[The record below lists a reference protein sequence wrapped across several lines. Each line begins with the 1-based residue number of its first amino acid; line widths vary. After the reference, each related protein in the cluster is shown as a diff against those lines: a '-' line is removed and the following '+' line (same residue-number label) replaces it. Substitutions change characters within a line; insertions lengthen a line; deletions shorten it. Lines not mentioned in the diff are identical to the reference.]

1 MKQAPVSSREALTEE
16 LYARFS
22 WSGRWR
28 QRFRRSL
35 HTVTWLALL
44 AGLGGLK
51 RALDFCVALTLIVG
65 TLPVTVCIA
74 LLRLRDRQPLMQRT
88 RRAGRWCEPFDELS
102 FSRSPRL
109 FRAIPALFN
118 ILKGD
123 MSFIGPRAVSPGELT
138 PRERQ
143 ARKRYSAR
151 PGLVCLWWI
160 RKRANIAYSGEA
172 ESDVEYVESQTIRGD
187 FGIALRAIPALLYGE
202 GVAISQDVV
211 SILDISIHNMTMS
224 DALEW
229 IVERAAGDSP
239 GQICFVNADCANIAY
254 RNRDYLAMLHE
265 SELVLADG
273 IGMKLAG
280 KLLGCEIRQNVNGTD
295 LFPRLCESL
304 SGTGA
309 GIFLLGARPG
319 VAEKVRD
326 WIVEHYPSTLVS
338 GYHDGYF
345 SAAEE
350 PEVIREIARSDA
362 AVLLVA
368 FGAPRQDLWIH
379 RHLAATGVKVAMG
392 VGGLFD
398 FYSGRIPRAPLWMR
412 EVGAEWLYRFCQE
425 PRRMWRRYF
434 VGNAVFL
441 WRVVRAR
448 NRGAVT
454 LRKPRQAAGEG
465 GSQE

>member
-1 MKQAPVSSREALTEE
+1 MKEAPGSSREALTEE

-22 WSGRWR
+22 RSGRWR
-28 QRFRRSL
+28 LRLARSL
-35 HTVTWLALL
+35 HTATWLALL

-51 RALDFCVALTLIVG
+51 RALDFCLALALIVA
-65 TLPVTVCIA
+65 TLPITACMA
-74 LLRLRDRQPLMQRT
+74 LLSRLRERQSPIRRT
-88 RRAGRWCEPFDELS
+88 TRVGRWCEPFDELS
-102 FSRSPRL
+102 FSGSPRV
-109 FRAIPALFN
+109 FRAIPALVN

-123 MSFIGPRAVSPGELT
+123 MSFVGPRAVSPGELT

-202 GVAISQDVV
+202 GVAVSQDVV
-211 SILDISIHNMTMS
+211 SILGISIRNMTMS

-229 IVERAAGDSP
+229 VVERAAGDSP

-254 RNRDYLAMLHE
+254 GNREYQAMLHQ
-265 SELVLADG
+265 SALVLADG

-304 SGTGA
+304 AGTGV

-319 VAEKVRD
+319 VAEKVSD
-326 WIVEHYPSTLVS
+326 WIRERYPSTLVS
-338 GYHDGYF
+338 GCRDGYF

-350 PEVIREIARSDA
+350 PEVIGEISGSGA

-379 RHLAATGVKVAMG
+379 SHLAATGVKVAMG

-398 FYSGRIPRAPLWMR
+398 FYSGRIPRAPVWMR
-412 EVGAEWLYRFCQE
+412 EVGAEWLYRFYQE

-454 LRKPRQAAGEG
+454 IKG
-465 GSQE
+465 GSRG